1 MQGPTNVFKPSTTAS
16 RTMKSMPWTMVQQS
30 GEHRKLSRGHFVYLP
45 LRISYVIPL
54 IAYSFLGIEV
64 VAVTAFEAESSKSL
78 RRPSQIIAYITFLL
92 YLLCLLGELLN
103 VRWTNSHLPSIYN
116 GVGDDSSNSATPDNP
131 SSTGMLII
139 AIWQAGFP
147 KALAG
152 FINGCLIF
160 SVLSASNTSLY
171 VASRTLYGMA
181 RDIPKTNWLGR
192 QMHKISLVVPKTGVP
207 AAAILLSAI
216 SFFWLPFIQL
226 KKGYAVQYVRVS
238 QHCSWKAD

>member
-1 MQGPTNVFKPSTTAS
+1 
-16 RTMKSMPWTMVQQS
+16 
-30 GEHRKLSRGHFVYLP
+30 VYLP
-45 LRISYVIPL
+45 SRISYVIPL

-78 RRPSQIIAYITFLL
+78 RRPSQIIAYITLLL

-103 VRWTNSHLPSIYN
+103 IQWTNRHLPSIYN

-131 SSTGMLII
+131 SSTSMLII